1 MGRGVGGWG
10 VQYPNFFWIFIFFLY
25 LQGPNCSLD
34 THVSHEDAG
43 DDKQRAD
50 GDNDEAQ
57 LPAVDESKDES
68 HHKRRKELEEVADF
82 V

>member
-1 MGRGVGGWG
+1 MGGVYSI
-10 VQYPNFFWIFIFFLY
+10 QTFFGFLY
-25 LQGPNCSLD
+25 IFYIYKAPNCSLD